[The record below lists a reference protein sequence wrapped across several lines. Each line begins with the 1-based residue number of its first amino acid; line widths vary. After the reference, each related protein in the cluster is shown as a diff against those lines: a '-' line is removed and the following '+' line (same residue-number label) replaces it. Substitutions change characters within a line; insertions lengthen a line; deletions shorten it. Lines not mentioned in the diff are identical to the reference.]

1 MPEAIELKLE
11 LNIISLK
18 SINFTSEEE
27 NREKGEFFKKDMVEE
42 DVRE

>member
-1 MPEAIELKLE
+1 MLEAIELKLE

-18 SINFTSEEE
+18 SINFTSEKE
-27 NREKGEFFKKDMVEE
+27 NGENGEFFKKDMVEE